1 MSRDGKITEALA
13 RAQTIIDRR
22 SRTTSDETDRA
33 LSEIINKM
41 PNGSEKAILRRAVI
55 NQRWLK

>member
-1 MSRDGKITEALA
+1 M
-13 RAQTIIDRR
+13 AQTIIDRR
-22 SRTTSDETDRA
+22 SRNTSDETDRA